1 MQMSQVE
8 SEIAEKQSGDLDRGR
23 ELKMMAESLKLETFI
38 NIQLNDLL
46 LNGEAFIEASNPK
59 N

>member
-23 ELKMMAESLKLETFI
+23 ELKMIAESLKLETFI
-38 NIQLNDLL
+38 NIQLN
-46 LNGEAFIEASNPK
+46 GEAFIEDSNPK